1 MIIDDSDNVDYFL
14 YKYNISKKDQ
24 KRIKFIYNFYRN
36 RINSKTFIE
45 NDLNKIFYYE
55 GIQPTLDI
63 INFKIIKSKKF
74 DKTLIDLVEKY
85 KNRLTPEMPVNA
97 DTLMRKY
104 KIPEGKQLGLKLK
117 LIEEVWVDNNF
128 NISDKQI
135 ENIVNN

>member
-1 MIIDDSDNVDYFL
+1 MEKVIN
-14 YKYNISKKDQ
+14 
-24 KRIKFIYNFYRN
+24 NFYRN
-36 RINSKTFIE
+36 KINSKTFIE

-55 GIQPTLDI
+55 GIQSTLDI

-85 KNRLTPEMPVNA
+85 KNRLKPEMPVNA

-104 KIPEGKQLGLKLK
+104 GIPEGKQLGLKLK